1 MIRLAV
7 RKLGV
12 DEWLMSAAVPMYVG
26 VRTVVRTVRDNSDN
40 SEVKV
45 RMHQG
50 SLLSPLQFVI
60 VM

>member
-1 MIRLAV
+1 MIRWEV
-7 RKLGV
+7 HKLGF
-12 DEWLMSAAVPMYVG
+12 DEWLVSAVMPMNVG

-50 SLLSPLQFVI
+50 LQFVI